1 MAWEA
6 FWGLRWLDVAT
17 ILAIV
22 LGPILAVSVDRLQ
35 QRWTERKR
43 RRLEIFRTLM
53 RTRRVRLDPDH
64 VGALNLVDLE
74 FYGKRRVT
82 EAFRAY
88 IGHLSAPMPMPESQD
103 QFFEQREDLLVALLH
118 AMGKELGYKF
128 DKRDL
133 EKLSYG
139 PSGWSRDQEMQRQNL
154 VLVNQLLSGNRAL
167 PVTPMQPP
175 SQNVFPPAPT
185 NGPTPTSTT
194 SA

>member
-1 MAWEA
+1 MAGDA

-22 LGPILAVSVDRLQ
+22 LGPVLAVGVDRLQ
-35 QRWTERKR
+35 QRWTEGKR

-53 RTRRVRLDPDH
+53 RTRRARLDSDH

-74 FYGKRRVT
+74 FYGRKKVM

-88 IGHLSAPMPMPESQD
+88 IGHLSSPLPMPESQD
-103 QFFEQREDLLVALLH
+103 LFFEQREDLLVGLLN
-118 AMGKELGYKF
+118 AMGRELGYAF

-133 EKLSYG
+133 EKLAYG
-139 PSGWSRDQEMQRQNL
+139 PAGWSRDQDMQRQNM

-167 PVTPMQPP
+167 PVTPMQSP
-175 SQNVFPPAPT
+175 SQNVFPPAPAGGSSMP
-185 NGPTPTSTT
+185 NPPV
-194 SA
+194 